1 MVGAIES
8 QSDLQTAVR
17 PHTMKISG
25 AARTAIVRRTNSIIL
40 TTHTT
45 VEAHNV
51 FFRVVVRGA
60 LYVNQELIVEENR
73 KFYPIHNS
81 MA

>member
-17 PHTMKISG
+17 PHTMEISG

-40 TTHTT
+40 TNHTT

-51 FFRVVVRGA
+51 FFAGRRSRSSIRQSGTDC
-60 LYVNQELIVEENR
+60 
-73 KFYPIHNS
+73 
-81 MA
+81 